1 MLKKEKRGIFMKKFL
16 SVFLAVVMCLSFVA
30 CGKGNSD
37 TLDKND
43 NSNYIGV
50 WETEHIRLTINK
62 GGVGEYQFKTEDGK
76 YNLEWEVSDEVLIT
90 RINFMGTEYK
100 STLELNDDASVLSII
115 QNGFPKFIDGE
126 TEFVKQS

>member
-1 MLKKEKRGIFMKKFL
+1 MKKIIA
-16 SVFLAVVMCLSFVA
+16 VFLAVVMCLSLVA
-30 CGKGNSD
+30 CGNSNSDTKSD

-50 WETEHIRLTINK
+50 WETENIRLTINK

-100 STLELNDDASVLSII
+100 SVLELNDDASLLSII
-115 QNGFPKFIDGE
+115 QNGFPKSIDGE
-126 TEFVKQS
+126 TEFAKQS

>member
-1 MLKKEKRGIFMKKFL
+1 MKKLITLFL
-16 SVFLAVVMCLSFVA
+16 VVVMCLSFVA
-30 CGKGNSD
+30 CGKGNSETNSD

-50 WETEHIRLTINK
+50 WETENIRLTINK
-62 GGVGEYQFKTEDGK
+62 GGIGEYQFKTEDGK
-76 YNLEWEVSDEVLIT
+76 YNLEWEVTDEVLVT
-90 RINFMGTEYK
+90 RISGMGFDFK
-100 STLELNDDASVLSII
+100 STLELNEDASVLSVI